1 MIPKN
6 IRDYVKIYKDF
17 IDPNVCES
25 SVKKLDNA
33 NWKMHT
39 FYDPVNGT
47 LKSYDHE
54 LSISHDEIEEKN
66 ILNQRVWDALHKYVV
81 EDFKDFENWFN
92 GWNGFTHVR
101 FNRYDPTT
109 QMKLHCDHIYSMFD
123 GERKGVPVLTV
134 LGSLNN
140 DYTGGEFVMWE
151 DEVIDLPAGAIAVFP
166 SNFMFPHE
174 VRPVKTGVRYSYVSW
189 AW

>member
-1 MIPKN
+1 MISKN
-6 IRDYVKIYKDF
+6 VRDYVKVYKDF
-17 IDPNVCES
+17 IDPKVCKS
-25 SVKKLDNA
+25 AVKKLDSA
-33 NWKMHT
+33 NWQMHQ
-39 FYDPVNGT
+39 FYDSATNT
-47 LKSYDHE
+47 MHSYDHE
-54 LSISHDEIEEKN
+54 LSISHDEIPEKN
-66 ILNQRVWDALHKYVV
+66 ELNKRVWDALHKYVV
-81 EDFKDFENWFN
+81 EDMKDMHEWFSS
-92 GWNGFTHVR
+92 WNGFSFVR

-109 QMKLHCDHIYSMFD
+109 QMKLHCDHIHSLFE

-140 DYTGGEFVMWE
+140 DYTGGEFVMWG

-166 SNFMFPHE
+166 SNFMYPHE

>member
-1 MIPKN
+1 
-6 IRDYVKIYKDF
+6 
-17 IDPNVCES
+17 
-25 SVKKLDNA
+25 
-33 NWKMHT
+33 
-39 FYDPVNGT
+39 
-47 LKSYDHE
+47 
-54 LSISHDEIEEKN
+54 
-66 ILNQRVWDALHKYVV
+66 
-81 EDFKDFENWFN
+81 
-92 GWNGFTHVR
+92 
-101 FNRYDPTT
+101 
-109 QMKLHCDHIYSMFD
+109 MFD

-166 SNFMFPHE
+166 SNFMYPHE